1 MIEKDDPETCNHMV
15 HKSTDGIPCVKDRTD
30 FCYCCGLEVTPDYPH
45 YEKMNP
51 NVNHFPDGVY
61 NDCRVVLEGY
71 SVAIQSRPADRR
83 RRHRRGSAP
92 AAVVPIRV
100 ERERERGGGGM
111 HRRWPMRGR
120 SRSRRCR
127 CLCCNRRRR
136 RGKGKGKGRLQQQP
150 MGAMRP
156 QTEETRPRIIEEMGG
171 PGMSTELGRGHQL
184 EEGRRQRDE

>member
-1 MIEKDDPETCNHMV
+1 M
-15 HKSTDGIPCVKDRTD
+15 KDRTD

-100 ERERERGGGGM
+100 EREREGGGG
-111 HRRWPMRGR
+111 GGGG
-120 SRSRRCR
+120 CTGVGQ
-127 CLCCNRRRR
+127 CVAGAGAGGAGACVAT
-136 RGKGKGKGRLQQQP
+136 GAGDEAKGKGKGGYNSSQWARC
-150 MGAMRP
+150 ARKRKKHAH
-156 QTEETRPRIIEEMGG
+156 E
-171 PGMSTELGRGHQL
+171 
-184 EEGRRQRDE
+184 